1 MKKLFTSILVLS
13 LAFSLCACGE
23 RESPPQLDTSA
34 DDMTE
39 AITEISADETSE
51 KSESAESATE
61 TDTTESAAETDT
73 AESATE
79 RVVLDLEDLSET
91 DENVFTCTYD
101 GIKRDFVIS
110 LPPESNGAPLI
121 VMLHGAG
128 DSAENFRRT
137 SGFDNDALAKGYAVC
152 YASGTSNTKAGRNYR
167 SWNYGRLE
175 PDYDDVGFIKALVNY
190 LVDEYSLDKVHVF
203 CAGFSN
209 GGFMNFRLALEAQDT
224 FQACASV
231 GGDLNKTL
239 WNKRPE
245 KNDVGMLVVY
255 GEIDES
261 IPKNFDDSAKTA
273 LDPAIEDVI
282 DYMASSNGLNK
293 QSESETEDGMII
305 SKYGADSDKDVV
317 WGVLVKDAKHAWYT
331 EELDSINTNKLV
343 LEFFENWR

>member
-1 MKKLFTSILVLS
+1 MKKIFRLTLLLIGLTVACILVGCS
-13 LAFSLCACGE
+13 SSSSG
-23 RESPPQLDTSA
+23 PQLED
-34 DDMTE
+34 
-39 AITEISADETSE
+39 
-51 KSESAESATE
+51 
-61 TDTTESAAETDT
+61 
-73 AESATE
+73 
-79 RVVLDLEDLSET
+79 VVLEKDNKYSCTFEDVKHE
-91 DENVFTCTYD
+91 
-101 GIKRDFVIS
+101 FVIS
-110 LPPESNGAPLI
+110 LPQESKNAPLI

-128 DSAENFRRT
+128 DSAENFRL
-137 SGFDNDALAKGYAVC
+137 SSEFDNDALPKGYAVC
-152 YASGTSNTKAGRNYR
+152 YVSGTVNTKAGRNYR
-167 SWNYGRLE
+167 SWNYGRIDD
-175 PDYDDVGFIKALVNY
+175 DYNDVEFIKALVNY
-190 LVDEYSLDKVHVF
+190 LVDEYSLDEDHVF

-224 FQACASV
+224 FLACASV

-331 EELDSINTNKLV
+331 EELDGINTNKLV

>member
-1 MKKLFTSILVLS
+1 MKKLFTSFLVLS
-13 LAFSLCACGE
+13 LAFSLCGCGE
-23 RESPPQLDTSA
+23 RESPPQTDTSA
-34 DDMTE
+34 DNMTE
-39 AITEISADETSE
+39 AITEISTDEARE
-51 KSESAESATE
+51 KSESTESATE
-61 TDTTESAAETDT
+61 TDF
-73 AESATE
+73 AESATATDTAGLSTD
-79 RVVLDLEDLSET
+79 RVVLDLEDISET
-91 DENVFTCTYD
+91 KENVFTCTYN
-101 GIKRDFVIS
+101 GVKHDFIIC
-110 LPPESNGAPLI
+110 LPDDSENAPLI

-152 YASGTSNTKAGRNYR
+152 YAAGTVNGKAGRNSR

-190 LVDEYSLDKVHVF
+190 LVDEYSLDKDHVF

-224 FQACASV
+224 FIACVSV
-231 GGDLNKTL
+231 AGDLCKTI

-245 KNDVGMLVVY
+245 KNDIGMLVVF

-261 IPKNFDDSAKTA
+261 IPKNIDGSAKTA

-282 DYMASSNGLNK
+282 DYMASSNGLEK
-293 QSESETEDGMII
+293 QSEGEIGDGSII
-305 SKYGADSDKDVV
+305 CKYGSDSDKDIVWSVV
-317 WGVLVKDAKHAWYT
+317 VNDAKHGWPT
-331 EELDSINTNKLV
+331 EELDNFSVNKLI

>member
-1 MKKLFTSILVLS
+1 MLIGLTAACILMGCS
-13 LAFSLCACGE
+13 SSGSSNPKIE
-23 RESPPQLDTSA
+23 N
-34 DDMTE
+34 
-39 AITEISADETSE
+39 
-51 KSESAESATE
+51 
-61 TDTTESAAETDT
+61 
-73 AESATE
+73 
-79 RVVLDLEDLSET
+79 VVLEKD
-91 DENVFTCTYD
+91 NKYTCTFED
-101 GIKRDFVIS
+101 VKHDFVIS

-152 YASGTSNTKAGRNYR
+152 YAAGTVNAKAGRNYR

-175 PDYDDVGFIKALVNY
+175 PDYNDVGFIKALVNY
-190 LVDEYSLDKVHVF
+190 LVDEYSLDEDHVF

-224 FQACASV
+224 FLACTSV
-231 GGDLNKTL
+231 GGDLCKTL

-245 KNDVGMLVVY
+245 KNDVGMLVVF

-261 IPKNFDDSAKTA
+261 IPKNIDGSAKTA

-282 DYMASSNGLNK
+282 DYMASSNGLEK
-293 QSESETEDGMII
+293 QSEGEIGDGSII
-305 SKYGADSDKDVV
+305 SKYGADSDKDIV
-317 WGVLVKDAKHAWYT
+317 WSVLVKDAKHGWPT
-331 EELDSINTNKLV
+331 EELNSISTNKLI